1 MPCERVFSSNAKTDT
16 KCHNHISPTLMEALQ
31 MVKFTLK
38 KDHLNFMLAWMTKK
52 KDLTTDNPDSDL
64 LSWLKS
70 EGDPDSLNNIQDKIM
85 LYMDQYE
92 E

>member
-1 MPCERVFSSNAKTDT
+1 
-16 KCHNHISPTLMEALQ
+16 MEALQ